1 MKKLLINGPTIKRTM
16 LHDSLIAWNGSGS
29 TTNYYKSVENFE
41 KVRVSIDRIS

>member
-1 MKKLLINGPTIKRTM
+1 MKKLLTNGPTIKRTM

-41 KVRVSIDRIS
+41 KVRVSIGRVS